1 MEDRDKMQMK
11 ACIGTAHD
19 YLWDA
24 YRLTREAY
32 EYMPDK
38 GLSELSGQIL
48 TDMIGL
54 LEVERR
60 LNNDEI

>member
-1 MEDRDKMQMK
+1 MEDRDKMQAR

-24 YRLTREAY
+24 YRQIREAD

-48 TDMIGL
+48 TDMIDL
-54 LEVERR
+54 LEVERKV
-60 LNNDEI
+60 NNSAE

>member
-1 MEDRDKMQMK
+1 MEDRDKMQAR

-24 YRLTREAY
+24 YRQIREAG

-48 TDMIGL
+48 TDMIDL
-54 LEVERR
+54 LEVERKV
-60 LNNDEI
+60 NNSAE